1 MHDHQAA
8 LRILAKGTVIP
19 ATPLALDDARMF
31 DEKTQRL
38 LMRYYLACGVGGIA
52 TAVHSTQFS
61 IRDPE
66 IHLFEPVISLVIDE
80 IARFEAANNTCIV
93 RVCGVCG
100 PIEQALQEARLA
112 KSLGYDAVLLSPGG
126 LNHLSEE
133 SLIERTIQ
141 VASVIPV
148 IGFYLQTAVGGRVF
162 SYEYWQKLC
171 EIPNLVAIKCA
182 SFNRYTTLDVVRAVA
197 CSSRHKQIALYTG
210 NDDNI
215 VHDLMDVFTF
225 ETPEGKRS
233 VRFTGGLLGHWCIW
247 TKKAVE
253 LHKLLGNAVDEG
265 CINASIIHL
274 AAAVTDMNA
283 AVFDP
288 QHAFKGCIPGIHE
301 VLRRQGIFKNR
312 YCLDSEEDLSP
323 GQSEELDRVIRSY
336 PKLIDDSFILENLP
350 HWKRDL

>member
-1 MHDHQAA
+1 MHDHQEA
-8 LRILAKGTVIP
+8 LKILGQGTVIP
-19 ATPLALDDARMF
+19 ATPLALDGARKF

-52 TAVHSTQFS
+52 TAVHSTQFA

-66 IHLFEPVISLVIDE
+66 IQLFEPVISLVIDE
-80 IARFEAANNTCIV
+80 IERFEVANTTCIV

-100 PIEQALQEARLA
+100 PIEQALQEAKLA

-133 SLIERTIQ
+133 TLIERTKH
-141 VASVIPV
+141 VASIIPV

-162 SYEYWQKLC
+162 SYDYWQQLC

-197 CSSRHKQIALYTG
+197 NSSRCHQIALYTG

-215 VHDLMDVFTF
+215 VHDLLDVFSF
-225 ETPEGKRS
+225 ETPYGLRS

-247 TKKAVE
+247 TKIAVK
-253 LHKLLGNAVDEG
+253 LHEKLINAVNEG
-265 CINASIIHL
+265 HIDASVFHL

-312 YCLDSEEDLSP
+312 YCLDVHEDLSP
-323 GQSEELDRVIRSY
+323 GQSEELDRVITSY
-336 PKLIDDSFILENLP
+336 PQLIDDDFITEHLP
-350 HWKRDL
+350 IWKIDL